1 MPILR
6 KNWDV
11 IPGESLNF
19 NIDYR
24 EGDHLDPENLA
35 AIDLTN
41 YTATFIATDDDT
53 VLVEL
58 TEPYDVY
65 KDAVEGHLEFSIS
78 PENVLKLV
86 QSDPPSYAVFLEN
99 INDASDK
106 FAILRGHIR
115 VEKNA

>member
-1 MPILR
+1 LPILR

-24 EGDHLDPENLA
+24 EGDHLDPENLV

-41 YTATFIATDDDT
+41 YVATFIATKDDS

-99 INDASDK
+99 INDSSDK

>member
-24 EGDHLDPENLA
+24 EGDHLDPENLV

-41 YTATFIATDDDT
+41 YVATFIATKDDS

-65 KDAVEGHLEFSIS
+65 KDAVQGHLEFSIS

-99 INDASDK
+99 INDSSDK

>member
-24 EGDHLDPENLA
+24 EGDHLDPENLV

-41 YTATFIATDDDT
+41 YIATFIATKDDS

-99 INDASDK
+99 INDSSDK

>member
-1 MPILR
+1 M
-6 KNWDV
+6 

-24 EGDHLDPENLA
+24 EGDHLDPENLV

-41 YTATFIATDDDT
+41 YVATFIATKDDS

-99 INDASDK
+99 INDSSDK

>member
-24 EGDHLDPENLA
+24 EGDHLDPENLV

-41 YTATFIATDDDT
+41 YVATFIATKDDS

-99 INDASDK
+99 INDSTDK

>member
-1 MPILR
+1 
-6 KNWDV
+6 V

-24 EGDHLDPENLA
+24 EGDHLDPENLV

-41 YTATFIATDDDT
+41 YVATFIATKDDS

-99 INDASDK
+99 INDSSDK

>member
-24 EGDHLDPENLA
+24 EGDHLDPENLV

-41 YTATFIATDDDT
+41 YVATFIATKDDS

-99 INDASDK
+99 INDSSDK

>member
-1 MPILR
+1 M
-6 KNWDV
+6 

-24 EGDHLDPENLA
+24 EGDHLDPDNLT
-35 AIDLTN
+35 AINLTN

-53 VLVEL
+53 VLFEL
-58 TEPYDVY
+58 VEPYDVY